1 MHFKCVEIT
10 NKLDPGFTALAKPLF
25 PGIDAWLVDSGSEY
39 PPGARGDGAGEAV
52 EGRKRWSD
60 GWEQMETQV
69 LICTLPHT
77 LQALLPK

>member
-39 PPGARGDGAGEAV
+39 TPGDGAGEAV

-60 GWEQMETQV
+60 GREQTETQV
-69 LICTLPHT
+69 LICTLLHM